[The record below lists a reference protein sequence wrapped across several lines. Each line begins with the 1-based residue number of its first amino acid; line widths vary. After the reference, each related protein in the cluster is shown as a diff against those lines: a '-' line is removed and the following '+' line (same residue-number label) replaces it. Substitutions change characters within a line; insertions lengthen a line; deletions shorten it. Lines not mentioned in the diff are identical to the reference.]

1 MKFPRTWKISSRN
14 AVSLRGLVGLGVL
27 EMLSKSL
34 SWVAFGLVWQV
45 LARLS
50 QCVLGVTRTKESTMH
65 QKFEPEISLH
75 GTQRMSQR
83 GINIPD
89 VDQVMAYGR
98 VVYTRGAAV
107 YVIGRKEVA
116 YWKEQGVELEELEGV
131 QVVVCENLVV
141 TVYRNKD
148 FSGLRP
154 RRRRRSRGL
163 AA

>member
-1 MKFPRTWKISSRN
+1 MRFPRSWKISS
-14 AVSLRGLVGLGVL
+14 VLVGSVCSGFARCSLKVVT
-27 EMLSKSL
+27 KSG
-34 SWVAFGLVWQV
+34 SWEDSCLFEQV

-116 YWKEQGVELEELEGV
+116 HWKEQGVELEELEGV

-163 AA
+163 AV

>member
-1 MKFPRTWKISSRN
+1 
-14 AVSLRGLVGLGVL
+14 
-27 EMLSKSL
+27 
-34 SWVAFGLVWQV
+34 
-45 LARLS
+45 
-50 QCVLGVTRTKESTMH
+50 MH

-83 GINIPD
+83 GINLSD

-107 YVIGRKEVA
+107 YVIGRKEVT

-131 QVVVCENLVV
+131 QVVVCGNLVV

-163 AA
+163 AV